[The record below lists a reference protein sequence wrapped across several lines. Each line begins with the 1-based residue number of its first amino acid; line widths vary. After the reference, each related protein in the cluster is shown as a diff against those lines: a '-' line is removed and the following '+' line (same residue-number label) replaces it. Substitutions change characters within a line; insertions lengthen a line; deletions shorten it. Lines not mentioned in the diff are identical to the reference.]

1 MSQDWPDGGPWVLV
15 PTSAAVGWEVVATTL
30 AAAAAVRVA
39 VVALGAEGP
48 PGEGLLEHLATWAEL
63 CDGAADPLSLDEATE
78 LVSTLARTH
87 GLVLVAGAKGLLVPA
102 SRAGW
107 TVADL
112 AVALGAPVAVIAG
125 DGPDAANHTTMAL
138 GVLDARGLTG
148 AVISVGAE
156 PVDTPLEPAGHIPTG
171 AARKDEGDPAAAARA
186 LLHPMLHASAGRPKS
201 ANPPPMAPPPPP
213 TVPGPAT
220 SGKRVILLLGAVF
233 VTMSLVVT
241 GLAFCERS
249 APRDEATM
257 VTGFDA
263 PAPART
269 SWTGPLPMP
278 RPPRPPAVICPE
290 YRTGVTPAKPVPAAT
305 ARVDAAWRRIEKW
318 LAAKAPAAR
327 NSLRPPASAE
337 AVQGA
342 QQRMSVAFPPDLV
355 ASLLRHDGAEA
366 GGFDLPFLHRPM
378 SVAEIPGAWWEM
390 CGVTGRISV
399 EDDEWW
405 NKGYVPF
412 AAAGDGGY
420 LLADQR
426 PGSHGRVGEFYNE
439 SGVDFTRWPASIADL
454 LELTATSLETGRP
467 FAGRYRP
474 VITNGTVDW
483 EVLVSPSSRPSR

>member
-1 MSQDWPDGGPWVLV
+1 MSGVGAVGQDWPDGGPWVLV

-48 PGEGLLEHLATWAEL
+48 PGEGLLDHLATWAEL
-63 CDGAADPLSLDEATE
+63 RDGAADPLSLDETTE

-87 GLVLVAGAKGLLVPA
+87 GLVLVAGAQGLLVPA
-102 SRAGW
+102 GRAGW

-156 PVDTPLEPAGHIPTG
+156 PVDTPLEPAGHIPPG
-171 AARKDEGDPAAAARA
+171 AADQDDPAAARA

-201 ANPPPMAPPPPP
+201 ATPPPAAPPPP

-220 SGKRVILLLGAVF
+220 SGKRVVLLLGAVF
-233 VTMSLVVT
+233 ITMSLMVT

-249 APRDEATM
+249 APQDEATM

-263 PAPART
+263 PAPAGTAWNRP
-269 SWTGPLPMP
+269 SPAA
-278 RPPRPPAVICPE
+278 RPPRPPSAICPE
-290 YRTGVTPAKPVPAAT
+290 YRTDVTPAKPVPAVT

-318 LAAKAPAAR
+318 LAAKVPAAR
-327 NSLRPPASAE
+327 DSLRPPAAAE

-366 GGFDLPFLHRPM
+366 GGFELPFTHRPM
-378 SVAEIPGAWWEM
+378 STAEIPGRWWEM
-390 CGVTGRISV
+390 CAVTV
-399 EDDEWW
+399 ADDEWW
-405 NKGYVPF
+405 NKRYVPF

-420 LLADQR
+420 LLIDQR
-426 PGSHGRVGEFYNE
+426 PGNHGRVGEFYNE
-439 SGVDFTRWPASIADL
+439 SGADFTRWPASIADL

-474 VITNGTVDW
+474 VVTDGALDW
-483 EVLVSPSSRPSR
+483 EVVVSPSSRPSR